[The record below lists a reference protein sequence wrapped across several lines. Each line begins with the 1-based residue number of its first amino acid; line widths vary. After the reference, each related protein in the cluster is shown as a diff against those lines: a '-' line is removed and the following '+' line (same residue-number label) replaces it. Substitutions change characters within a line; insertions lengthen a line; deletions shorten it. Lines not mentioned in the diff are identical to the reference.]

1 MRQKQLISIH
11 ILLRS
16 YTVCKLNSEKTSVIL
31 LIISIQYTHHDLMK
45 LMRSLNPP
53 LGWGKLCIQGLV
65 YWVYTLTLSLTLSLT
80 TPPFSLIDLI
90 FIQKMMQLN
99 IPLNDDGTIDF
110 NSTLL
115 GIVCQAL
122 CIETQGNRKQL
133 RRK

>member
-1 MRQKQLISIH
+1 
-11 ILLRS
+11 
-16 YTVCKLNSEKTSVIL
+16 
-31 LIISIQYTHHDLMK
+31 MK

-122 CIETQGNRKQL
+122 CIETTSNRKQL

>member
-1 MRQKQLISIH
+1 MSPRTG
-11 ILLRS
+11 LLGIYS
-16 YTVCKLNSEKTSVIL
+16 
-31 LIISIQYTHHDLMK
+31 
-45 LMRSLNPP
+45 
-53 LGWGKLCIQGLV
+53 
-65 YWVYTLTLSLTLSLT
+65 LSLSLSLT

-133 RRK
+133 RRKWFYFVIVGDIASLKQRLTALFPDKGLDKILPTDTGTVVSRLLL